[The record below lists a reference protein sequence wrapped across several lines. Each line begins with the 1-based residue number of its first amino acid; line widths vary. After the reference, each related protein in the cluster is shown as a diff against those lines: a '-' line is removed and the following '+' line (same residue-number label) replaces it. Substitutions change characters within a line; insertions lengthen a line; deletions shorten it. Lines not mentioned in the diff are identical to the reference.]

1 MGIVKTLFFN
11 IFFIWA
17 LVLSG
22 FSFEARAE
30 GPALK
35 IAYVDLQKALEMTKE
50 GQKVQKQFKT
60 EVDEEQKRIDKKKAE
75 FEKLK
80 EDIEKQK
87 NTLNENALRDK
98 EEELLV
104 AERELKRS
112 FQDSQ
117 ERLRR
122 KNASLVGELVQKMR
136 VLVESLGQKEGYSYI
151 MERNSPGIVYAEP
164 SLDIT
169 EILVKKFDAETSK

>member
-1 MGIVKTLFFN
+1 MTKSTFFKSGLFLLTLAGISSPPAEVH
-11 IFFIWA
+11 
-17 LVLSG
+17 
-22 FSFEARAE
+22 AE
-30 GPALK
+30 GNSLK
-35 IAYVDLQKALEMTKE
+35 IVYVDLQKALEMTKE

-60 EVDEEQKRIDKKKAE
+60 EVDDEQKRIDKKKAE

-80 EDIEKQK
+80 EDLDKQRL
-87 NTLNENALRDK
+87 TLNETALQDK

-122 KNASLVGELVQKMR
+122 KNASLVGELVQRMR
-136 VLVESLGQKEGYSYI
+136 TLVETLGKEEGYSYI
-151 MERNSPGIVYAEP
+151 MERNAQGIVYADSE
-164 SLDIT
+164 LDIT
-169 EILVKKFDAETSK
+169 ETLVKKFDAQTAK